1 MKKIATLFFLV
12 FIFNAS
18 HAQMEVGY
26 NTTDIGA
33 EFQWYK
39 DGKFIGLHIAANSKL
54 HHSFHVTIGY
64 YIAGDPTAS
73 FYYNQNNGGL
83 GAGVG
88 YRYYVRLKPHGFF
101 IGAKADLF
109 TYKVTLK
116 TQTLMI
122 DGPYTSMIFI
132 PSLQTGYMILIND
145 MFFITPTASI
155 GYKMNL
161 QDKMSLDETKAVG
174 LFGISFG
181 AKF

>member
-1 MKKIATLFFLV
+1 MKKATTIFFIV
-12 FIFNAS
+12 FLFNAS

-39 DGKFIGLHIAANSKL
+39 DGKFIGLHLATNAKL
-54 HHSFHVTIGY
+54 HHSFHATIGY
-64 YIAGDPTAS
+64 YMAGDPTAA
-73 FYYNQNNGGL
+73 FYYNLNNGGL
-83 GAGVG
+83 GVGLG
-88 YRYYVRLKPHGFF
+88 YRYYILLKPHGFF

-109 TYKVTLK
+109 TYKAGLK
-116 TQTLMI
+116 TQTLSI
-122 DGPYTSMIFI
+122 EPCTSMIFI

-161 QDKMSLDETKAVG
+161 QSEMSLDEKKSVA
-174 LFGISFG
+174 LFGISLG